1 MSSRPFI
8 QGGTMQQDDYNA
20 SKRELQ
26 LLYYIDRLRDSTRDD
41 NTLIGGVTS
50 SLRSTLS
57 AEFCMVTLKPD
68 EGGDPVVRSLVDTW
82 QLSSQQ
88 IEAIHRAA
96 NQIEKQQV
104 LALPHDLGNYAL
116 MGAPLQV
123 NGERFG
129 AVVIGREKA
138 FGGSDERLL
147 MAAIS
152 QLDSGLVH
160 MRVLRELELLK
171 REIKLLYRIDH
182 IRDHERDF
190 DTMLQRVLVELC
202 RELSSDIG
210 FIALYNADEDSPL
223 EIKIAS
229 EGAAIQYFHTESVN
243 AIALRAIEQRS
254 MLSGR
259 TDGEGVRS
267 YLAAPLVLGERI
279 IGVVGALDSQNARGF
294 GLEDEHLLNA
304 LTSQIDT
311 AIFERKEER
320 KLRRLL
326 MRAVDPRVV
335 DQMLTQTNTRL
346 LRGQKVVL
354 TALFADIRNST
365 AWAEETDADALVTMI
380 NRFYRRM
387 TDIIFGFDGTLDK
400 YVGDQIIALF
410 GTPIAYPDHALMAAK
425 TAVEMQIQFKRLQ
438 QEVATEGYTM
448 PPMGIGLHTGM
459 ATAGE
464 FGDENRAEFSALGPA
479 INLCSRIC
487 DQAPG
492 GEIWVS
498 EQTRELLKD
507 VYPCEALPALTI
519 KGIPYPINAYRLHW
533 EST

>member
-1 MSSRPFI
+1 
-8 QGGTMQQDDYNA
+8 MQQDDYNA
-20 SKRELQ
+20 GKQELQ
-26 LLYYIDRLRDSTRDD
+26 LLYYIDRLRDSTKDD

-50 SLRSTLS
+50 SLRSTLG
-57 AEFCMVTLKPD
+57 AAFCMVTLKPD
-68 EGGDPVVRSLVDTW
+68 EGGEPVVRSLVDTW
-82 QLSSQQ
+82 QLSRQQ

-96 NQIEKQQV
+96 NQIERQQM
-104 LALPHDLGNYAL
+104 LALPHDLGSYAL
-116 MGAPLQV
+116 MGAPLQI

-129 AVVIGREKA
+129 AVVIGRDKA
-138 FGGSDERLL
+138 FERNDERLL

-160 MRVLRELELLK
+160 MRVLRELDLLK

-210 FIALYNADEDSPL
+210 FIALYDASQESPL

-229 EGAAIQYFHTESVN
+229 EGAAIQYFHSESVHT
-243 AIALRAIEQRS
+243 IALRAIEQRS
-254 MLSGR
+254 MLSGHE
-259 TDGEGVRS
+259 TGEGVRS
-267 YLAAPLVLGERI
+267 WLAAPLVLGERI
-279 IGVVGALDSQNARGF
+279 IGVVGALDSQNPRGF
-294 GLEDEHLLNA
+294 GRDDEHLLNA
-304 LTSQIDT
+304 VTSQIDT

-320 KLRRLL
+320 KLRSLL
-326 MRAVDPRVV
+326 MRAVDPQVV
-335 DQMLTQTNTRL
+335 DQMLTQTNAAL
-346 LRGQKVVL
+346 LRGKRVEL

-365 AWAEETDADALVTMI
+365 AWAEETDPDALVTMI
-380 NRFYRRM
+380 NRFYRHM
-387 TDIIFGFDGTLDK
+387 TDIIFNFEGTLDK

-410 GTPIAYPDHALMAAK
+410 GTPIPYADHALRAAK
-425 TAVEMQIQFKRLQ
+425 TAVEMQKQYQRLQ
-438 QEVATEGYTM
+438 QEVFQEGYTM

-498 EQTRELLKD
+498 EQTYMLLRD
-507 VYPCEALPALTI
+507 TYVFEALPALTI
-519 KGIPYPINAYRLHW
+519 KGVPYPVNVYRLLW
-533 EST
+533 ESTP

>member
-1 MSSRPFI
+1 
-8 QGGTMQQDDYNA
+8 MQQDDYNA

-26 LLYYIDRLRDSTRDD
+26 LLYYIDRLRDNTKDD
-41 NTLIGGVTS
+41 NTLIAGVTS
-50 SLRSTLS
+50 SLRSALG
-57 AEFCMVTLKPD
+57 AEFCMVTLQPD
-68 EGGDPVVRSLVDTW
+68 EGGEPVVRSLVDPW
-82 QLSSQQ
+82 QLTSQQ

-96 NQIEKQQV
+96 NQIEKQQM
-104 LALPHDLGNYAL
+104 LALPNDLGSYAL
-116 MGAPLQV
+116 MVAPLQMS
-123 NGERFG
+123 GERFG
-129 AVVIGREKA
+129 AVVIGREDA
-138 FGGSDERLL
+138 FGSNDERLL

-152 QLDSGLVH
+152 QFDSALVH
-160 MRVLRELELLK
+160 MRVLREHELLR
-171 REIKLLYRIDH
+171 REIRLLYRIDH

-229 EGAAIQYFHTESVN
+229 EGAAIQSFHTESVN
-243 AIALRAIEQRS
+243 PIALRAIEQRT

-259 TDGEGVRS
+259 EQSEGVQS

-279 IGVVGALDSQNARGF
+279 IGVVGALDSQNPRGF
-294 GLEDEHLLNA
+294 GQEDEHLLNA

-320 KLRRLL
+320 KLRSLL
-326 MRAVDPRVV
+326 MRSVDPRVV
-335 DQMLTQTNTRL
+335 DQMLTQTNTHL
-346 LRGQKVVL
+346 LRGQKVEL

-365 AWAEETDADALVTMI
+365 AWAEETDADALVAII

-387 TDIIFGFDGTLDK
+387 TDVIFSFEGTLDK

-410 GTPIAYPDHALMAAK
+410 GTPIAYPDHALRAAS
-425 TAVEMQIQFKRLQ
+425 TAVEMQRQYRTLQ
-438 QEVATEGYTM
+438 QEVASEGYNL
-448 PPMGIGLHTGM
+448 PPMGMGLHTGI

-464 FGDENRAEFSALGPA
+464 FGDENRAAFSALGPA

-498 EQTRELLKD
+498 EQTYEILRDIYSFESLS
-507 VYPCEALPALTI
+507 ALTI
-519 KGIPYPINAYRLHW
+519 KGIPYPVNVYRLLW
-533 EST
+533 ENTTDAQ